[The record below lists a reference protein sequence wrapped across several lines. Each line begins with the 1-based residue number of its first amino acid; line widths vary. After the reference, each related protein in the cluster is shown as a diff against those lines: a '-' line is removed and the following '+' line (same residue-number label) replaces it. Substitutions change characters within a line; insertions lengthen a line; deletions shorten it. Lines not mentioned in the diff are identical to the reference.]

1 MATSDEIKES
11 ELGNKVKILGF
22 CLRRS
27 PSTDVW
33 AADYGCLLVYE
44 TPDCS
49 GEFHRQRANPAL
61 LPVFKR
67 KPRSRMVCA
76 GF

>member
-1 MATSDEIKES
+1 MAIPEEIKES
-11 ELGNKVKILGF
+11 ELSNKAKILGY
-22 CLRRS
+22 CLRIS

-49 GEFHRQRANPAL
+49 GEFRRFENLDQVEEFL
-61 LPVFKR
+61 VKR
-67 KPRSRMVCA
+67 EQSRS
-76 GF
+76 